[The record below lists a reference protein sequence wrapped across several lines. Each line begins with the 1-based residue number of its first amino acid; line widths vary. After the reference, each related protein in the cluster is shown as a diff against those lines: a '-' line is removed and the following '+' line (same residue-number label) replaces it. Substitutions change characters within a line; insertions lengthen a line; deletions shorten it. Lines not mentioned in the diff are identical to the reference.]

1 MTKLSIALL
10 SGGISSE
17 RDVSIASGNQVYE
30 TLDRDK
36 YEVIRYDPKTD
47 LPRLVA
53 DAAGIDAAL
62 IILHGPYGEDGTVQG
77 LLDLLDIPYQGSG
90 VLGSAIGMNKLV
102 SKQLYKNAG
111 IPVAPDM
118 TFKSIDMIETRA
130 VVDQL
135 GMPLVIKPVTS
146 GSSIGLSIVK
156 SEDALNDALE
166 KAFAEDHEVLI
177 ESYIKG
183 VELTGG
189 VIGNQE
195 LQALPIV
202 EIIPGEEFYFFVHE
216 PHCLGFE
223 EDEMWT
229 VRDWR
234 KDQGVD
240 IHDEINAG
248 WTDLIVRKRS
258 FPPNIEMTEQSKK
271 LFFLVS
277 YNIDKLRQFVFESSF
292 LDRYEVDADTVEKIR
307 KDEVALLK
315 FGMKWLR
322 SVFFKGGEFQV
333 KEDAA
338 KYRKKS
344 DNL

>member
-30 TLDRDK
+30 VLDRDK

-47 LPRLVA
+47 LPKLVA

-90 VLGSAIGMNKLV
+90 VLGSAISMNKLV
-102 SKQLYKNAG
+102 SKQLYKSAG

-189 VIGNQE
+189 VIGNEE

-202 EIIPGEEFYFFVHE
+202 EIIPGKEFDFFDYTAKYTPGATEEIC
-216 PHCLGFE
+216 PARI
-223 EDEMWT
+223 DEATTQKAQSYAKMAHRALCCKGYSRT
-229 VRDWR
+229 DMILADGELYVLETNTIPGMTPTSLLP
-234 KDQGVD
+234 QAAQA
-240 IHDEINAG
+240 AG
-248 WTDLIVRKRS
+248 IDFSRL
-258 FPPNIEMTEQSKK
+258 
-271 LFFLVS
+271 L
-277 YNIDKLRQFVFESSF
+277 DKL
-292 LDRYEVDADTVEKIR
+292 I
-307 KDEVALLK
+307 
-315 FGMKWLR
+315 
-322 SVFFKGGEFQV
+322 EFSL
-333 KEDAA
+333 ED
-338 KYRKKS
+338 KKS
-344 DNL
+344 SR

>member
-30 TLDRDK
+30 VLDRDK

-47 LPRLVA
+47 LPQLVA

-102 SKQLYKNAG
+102 SKQLYKSAG

-189 VIGNQE
+189 VIGNEE

-202 EIIPGEEFYFFVHE
+202 EIIPGKEFDFFDYTAKYTPGATEEIC
-216 PHCLGFE
+216 PARI
-223 EDEMWT
+223 DEATTQKAQSYAKMAHRALCCKGYSRT
-229 VRDWR
+229 DMILADGELYVLETNTIPGMTPTSLLP
-234 KDQGVD
+234 QAAQA
-240 IHDEINAG
+240 AG
-248 WTDLIVRKRS
+248 IDFSRL
-258 FPPNIEMTEQSKK
+258 
-271 LFFLVS
+271 L
-277 YNIDKLRQFVFESSF
+277 DKL
-292 LDRYEVDADTVEKIR
+292 I
-307 KDEVALLK
+307 
-315 FGMKWLR
+315 
-322 SVFFKGGEFQV
+322 EFSL
-333 KEDAA
+333 ED
-338 KYRKKS
+338 KKS
-344 DNL
+344 SR

>member
-30 TLDRDK
+30 VLDRDK

-47 LPRLVA
+47 LPKLVA
-53 DAAGIDAAL
+53 DAASIDAAL

-102 SKQLYKNAG
+102 SKQLYKSAG
-111 IPVAPDM
+111 IPMAPDM

-189 VIGNQE
+189 VIGNEE

-202 EIIPGEEFYFFVHE
+202 EIIPGEEFDFFDYTAKYT
-216 PHCLGFE
+216 PGATE
-223 EDEMWT
+223 EICPARIDEATTQKAQSYAKMAHRALCCKGYSRT
-229 VRDWR
+229 DMILADGELYVLETNTIPGMTPTSLLP
-234 KDQGVD
+234 QAAQA
-240 IHDEINAG
+240 AG
-248 WTDLIVRKRS
+248 IDFSRL
-258 FPPNIEMTEQSKK
+258 
-271 LFFLVS
+271 L
-277 YNIDKLRQFVFESSF
+277 DKL
-292 LDRYEVDADTVEKIR
+292 I
-307 KDEVALLK
+307 
-315 FGMKWLR
+315 
-322 SVFFKGGEFQV
+322 EFSL
-333 KEDAA
+333 ED
-338 KYRKKS
+338 KKS
-344 DNL
+344 SR

>member
-1 MTKLSIALL
+1 MKKLSIALL

-30 TLDRDK
+30 VLDRDK

-47 LPRLVA
+47 LPKLVA
-53 DAAGIDAAL
+53 DAASIDAAL

-102 SKQLYKNAG
+102 SKQLYKSAG

-156 SEDALNDALE
+156 SENALNDALE

-189 VIGNQE
+189 VIGNEE

-202 EIIPGEEFYFFVHE
+202 EIIPGEEFDFFDYTAKYT
-216 PHCLGFE
+216 PGATE
-223 EDEMWT
+223 EICPARIDEATTQKAQSYAKMAHRALCCKGYSRT
-229 VRDWR
+229 DMILADGELYVLETNTIPGMTPTSLLP
-234 KDQGVD
+234 QAAQA
-240 IHDEINAG
+240 AG
-248 WTDLIVRKRS
+248 IDFSRL
-258 FPPNIEMTEQSKK
+258 
-271 LFFLVS
+271 L
-277 YNIDKLRQFVFESSF
+277 DKLIELS
-292 LDRYEVDADTVEKIR
+292 L
-307 KDEVALLK
+307 
-315 FGMKWLR
+315 
-322 SVFFKGGEFQV
+322 
-333 KEDAA
+333 ED
-338 KYRKKS
+338 KKS
-344 DNL
+344 SR

>member
-30 TLDRDK
+30 VLDRDK

-47 LPRLVA
+47 LPQLVA

-118 TFKSIDMIETRA
+118 TFKSIDMIETRT

-189 VIGNQE
+189 VIGNEE

-202 EIIPGEEFYFFVHE
+202 EIIPGEEFDFFDYTAKYTPGATQE
-216 PHCLGFE
+216 ICPARI
-223 EDEMWT
+223 DEATTQKAQSYAKMAHRALCCRGYSRT
-229 VRDWR
+229 DMILADGQLYVLETNTIPGMTPTSLLPQAA
-234 KDQGVD
+234 KA
-240 IHDEINAG
+240 AG
-248 WTDLIVRKRS
+248 IDFSRL
-258 FPPNIEMTEQSKK
+258 
-271 LFFLVS
+271 L
-277 YNIDKLRQFVFESSF
+277 DKLIELS
-292 LDRYEVDADTVEKIR
+292 LEE
-307 KDEVALLK
+307 
-315 FGMKWLR
+315 
-322 SVFFKGGEFQV
+322 
-333 KEDAA
+333 
-338 KYRKKS
+338 KKS
-344 DNL
+344 SR

>member
-47 LPRLVA
+47 LPQLVA

-77 LLDLLDIPYQGSG
+77 LLDLLGIPYQGSG
-90 VLGSAIGMNKLV
+90 VLGSAISMNKLV

-189 VIGNQE
+189 VIGNKE
-195 LQALPIV
+195 LQALPLV
-202 EIIPGEEFYFFVHE
+202 EIIPGEDFEFFDYTAKYTPGATQE
-216 PHCLGFE
+216 ICPARI
-223 EDEMWT
+223 DETMT
-229 VRDWR
+229 QKAQTYAKKAHRALFCKGYSRTDMILADRQLYVLETNTIPGMTPTSLLPQAA
-234 KDQGVD
+234 KA
-240 IHDEINAG
+240 AG
-248 WTDLIVRKRS
+248 IDFSRL
-258 FPPNIEMTEQSKK
+258 
-271 LFFLVS
+271 L
-277 YNIDKLRQFVFESSF
+277 DKL
-292 LDRYEVDADTVEKIR
+292 I
-307 KDEVALLK
+307 
-315 FGMKWLR
+315 
-322 SVFFKGGEFQV
+322 EFSL
-333 KEDAA
+333 ED
-338 KYRKKS
+338 KNSNR
-344 DNL
+344 